1 MNLKAFHSEPSL
13 EQMRVLGSEAVAPA
27 QMSEPLGRVCEM
39 LATFVTRL
47 LENAAT
53 GRSEQLNSIFR
64 SG

>member
-53 GRSEQLNSIFR
+53 GRS
-64 SG
+64 